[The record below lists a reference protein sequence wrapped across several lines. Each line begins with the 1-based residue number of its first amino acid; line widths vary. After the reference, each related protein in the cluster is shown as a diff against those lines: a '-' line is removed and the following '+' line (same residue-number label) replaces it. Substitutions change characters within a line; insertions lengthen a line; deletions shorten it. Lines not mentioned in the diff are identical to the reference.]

1 VSLYQKGKTNLDFT
15 EARDSEWQWNL
26 LGHMQVCTLL
36 EIDNHAST
44 PLVNFL
50 QAGCPSYRPTNSVKA
65 LKVEGDRKGGG
76 ANSRQIQDESNEA
89 LNGGAVFAGA
99 FQNAVA
105 LSSLAADLQKK
116 SERVDV
122 VVAAGLGAKSIRNG
136 EIGQQQ
142 QQQRDA
148 GGARTDH
155 AEPRVTVDQ
164 LKQRTDGLCRVTSSS
179 GPNESTD
186 GLKVI

>member
-1 VSLYQKGKTNLDFT
+1 
-15 EARDSEWQWNL
+15 
-26 LGHMQVCTLL
+26 M
-36 EIDNHAST
+36 
-44 PLVNFL
+44 
-50 QAGCPSYRPTNSVKA
+50 
-65 LKVEGDRKGGG
+65 
-76 ANSRQIQDESNEA
+76 
-89 LNGGAVFAGA
+89 FAGA

-122 VVAAGLGAKSIRNG
+122 GVAAGLGAKSIRNG
-136 EIGQQQ
+136 EIGQQ